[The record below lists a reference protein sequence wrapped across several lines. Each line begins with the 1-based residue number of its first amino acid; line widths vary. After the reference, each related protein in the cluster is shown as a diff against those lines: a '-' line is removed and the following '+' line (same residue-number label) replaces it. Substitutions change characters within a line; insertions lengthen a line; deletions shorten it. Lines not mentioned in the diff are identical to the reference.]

1 MDGQDFTID
10 EKAIQ
15 RLERWILIQESVN
28 LKTKELTD
36 SQMIKKIQ
44 KKIEEE
50 VQCCLNQ

>member
-1 MDGQDFTID
+1 MDEQDLTID
-10 EKAIQ
+10 DKSIQ
-15 RLERWILIQESVN
+15 RLERWILIQENAN

-36 SQMIKKIQ
+36 SQMVKKIQ

>member
-1 MDGQDFTID
+1 MDGQDLTID
-10 EKAIQ
+10 DKAIK

-28 LKTKELTD
+28 LRTKEFTD
-36 SQMIKKIQ
+36 QQMITKIK